1 MQHLPSPIHHAR
13 DAAQL
18 PVAID
23 YPAALALRQMS
34 MVHDE
39 LPKYLLAPEV
49 SALLH
54 YVPDLRRKMLLAT
67 LWNTGARI
75 NEALA
80 LTRGDFSLTSPYPF
94 VQLATLKQRTEKAAR
109 TAGRMPAGQQTHR
122 LVPLSDA
129 WYVSQLQ
136 TMVAT
141 LKIPM
146 ERRNKRTGRT
156 EKARIWEVTDRT
168 VRTWIGEAVAAAA
181 ADGVTFS
188 VPVTPHTFRH
198 SYAMHM
204 LYAGIPLKV
213 LQSLMGHKSIS
224 STEVYTKAELGNI
237 SERRTYKLISGA
249 RELPKFLVANPGLNS
264 GFMIPQYTAASIV
277 SQSKGLCMPA
287 SVDSIPSSQGQED
300 HVSMGSNAATKLWRV
315 VCNTER
321 VLAIELF
328 NAAQAIE
335 FRRPAHTSP
344 ELERML
350 ADYRKEVPFID
361 NDEVM
366 YPHIEASVRFLRGL

>member
-1 MQHLPSPIHHAR
+1 MQHLPAPIHHAR

-67 LWNTGARI
+67 L
-75 NEALA
+75 
-80 LTRGDFSLTSPYPF
+80 
-94 VQLATLKQRTEKAAR
+94 KQRTEKAAR

-122 LVPLSDA
+122 LGPLSDA
-129 WYVSQLQ
+129 WDVSQLQ
-136 TMVAT
+136 TMGAT

-224 STEVYTKAELGNI
+224 STEVYTKVFALDVAARHRVQFAMPEADAVALI
-237 SERRTYKLISGA
+237 KQLERR
-249 RELPKFLVANPGLNS
+249 
-264 GFMIPQYTAASIV
+264 
-277 SQSKGLCMPA
+277 
-287 SVDSIPSSQGQED
+287 
-300 HVSMGSNAATKLWRV
+300 
-315 VCNTER
+315 
-321 VLAIELF
+321 
-328 NAAQAIE
+328 
-335 FRRPAHTSP
+335 
-344 ELERML
+344 
-350 ADYRKEVPFID
+350 
-361 NDEVM
+361 
-366 YPHIEASVRFLRGL
+366 

>member
-1 MQHLPSPIHHAR
+1 MSGSVMHGQSAAMVPAVYSAGQS
-13 DAAQL
+13 AQL

-67 LWNTGARI
+67 L
-75 NEALA
+75 
-80 LTRGDFSLTSPYPF
+80 
-94 VQLATLKQRTEKAAR
+94 KQRTEKTAR

-122 LVPLSDA
+122 LVPLSDS

-181 ADGVTFS
+181 ADGVMFS

-213 LQSLMGHKSIS
+213 LQSLMGHKYIS
-224 STEVYTKAELGNI
+224 STEVYTKVFALDVA
-237 SERRTYKLISGA
+237 A
-249 RELPKFLVANPGLNS
+249 RHRVQFS
-264 GFMIPQYTAASIV
+264 
-277 SQSKGLCMPA
+277 MPESDA
-287 SVDSIPSSQGQED
+287 V
-300 HVSMGSNAATKLWRV
+300 T
-315 VCNTER
+315 
-321 VLAIELF
+321 
-328 NAAQAIE
+328 
-335 FRRPAHTSP
+335 
-344 ELERML
+344 ML
-350 ADYRKEVPFID
+350 KNRQV
-361 NDEVM
+361 
-366 YPHIEASVRFLRGL
+366 

>member
-1 MQHLPSPIHHAR
+1 MVPAVYSAGQPAS
-13 DAAQL
+13 L

-67 LWNTGARI
+67 L
-75 NEALA
+75 
-80 LTRGDFSLTSPYPF
+80 
-94 VQLATLKQRTEKAAR
+94 KQRTEKAAR
-109 TAGRMPAGQQTHR
+109 TAGRTPAGQQTHQ
-122 LVPLSDA
+122 LVPLSDS

-156 EKARIWEVTDRT
+156 EKARLWEVTDRT

-224 STEVYTKAELGNI
+224 STEVYTKVFALDVA
-237 SERRTYKLISGA
+237 A
-249 RELPKFLVANPGLNS
+249 RHRVQFL
-264 GFMIPQYTAASIV
+264 
-277 SQSKGLCMPA
+277 MPESDA
-287 SVDSIPSSQGQED
+287 V
-300 HVSMGSNAATKLWRV
+300 T
-315 VCNTER
+315 
-321 VLAIELF
+321 
-328 NAAQAIE
+328 
-335 FRRPAHTSP
+335 
-344 ELERML
+344 ML
-350 ADYRKEVPFID
+350 KNRHA
-361 NDEVM
+361 
-366 YPHIEASVRFLRGL
+366 